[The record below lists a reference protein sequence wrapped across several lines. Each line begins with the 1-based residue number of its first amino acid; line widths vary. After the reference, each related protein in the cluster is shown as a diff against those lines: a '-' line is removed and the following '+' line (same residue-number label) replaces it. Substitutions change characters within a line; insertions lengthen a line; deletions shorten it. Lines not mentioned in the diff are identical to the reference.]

1 MSTFYTITYIIGI
14 MFLFISIIL
23 YINRKKII
31 GKAGEY
37 WTKQELEK
45 LDKTKYMVI
54 NDITLKSNG
63 HTHQIDHIV
72 VSRYGIF
79 VIETKQIN
87 GYIKGSEYDNK
98 WIVNKK
104 YHVYNPI
111 HQNYGHVKCLEEVLN
126 LPNNYF
132 IPIVCIT
139 STAKFNIKAK
149 SHVIDVTKLN
159 SVIESYTK
167 EIINDYPLIYTQILS
182 LKITDKEVLKEHIE
196 YAKNIKEEKELENNS
211 YKCPLCGGNL
221 VAREGKY
228 GKFIGCSNYP
238 RCKFT
243 KKVN

>member
-1 MSTFYTITYIIGI
+1 MLKILNSPTCWAIYIIAFI
-14 MFLFISIIL
+14 FLLII
-23 YINRKKII
+23 YINRRKVI
-31 GKAGEY
+31 GKAGEH
-37 WTKQELEK
+37 WTKQELDK
-45 LDKTKYMVI
+45 LDQTKYMVI
-54 NDITLKSNG
+54 NDITLKSDD
-63 HTHQIDHIV
+63 HTSQIDHIV
-72 VSRYGIF
+72 VSKYGIF

-111 HQNYGHVKCLEEVLN
+111 RQNYGHVKCLEEVLN

-149 SHVIDVTKLN
+149 SHVVPVYELIKT
-159 SVIESYTK
+159 IESYK
-167 EIINDYPLIYTQILS
+167 DELIKDYPLIYTQILS
-182 LKITDKEVLKEHIE
+182 LKITDKRVLKEHVE
-196 YAKNIKEEKELENNS
+196 YAKQVKEQSENNR
-211 YKCPLCGGNL
+211 CPLCGGNL
-221 VAREGKY
+221 VYREGKY

-243 KKVN
+243 KKI